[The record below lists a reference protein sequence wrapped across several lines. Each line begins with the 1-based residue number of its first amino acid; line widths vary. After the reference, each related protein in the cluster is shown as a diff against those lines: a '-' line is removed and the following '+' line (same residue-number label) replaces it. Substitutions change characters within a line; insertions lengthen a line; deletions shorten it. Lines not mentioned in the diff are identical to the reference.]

1 VSRCILARR
10 SRSSPTFVCSHLAE
24 AEAEAEAEAD
34 RWLVMA
40 ITDLDELVVEAPTT
54 TPSPP

>member
-10 SRSSPTFVCSHLAE
+10 SRSSPTFVCSHL